1 MMVGSTSESKRKA
14 NEDDDEE
21 EPSQLSLAD
30 RVRLFNR
37 KIQDDARAHVVVK
50 EPAPTRKRLAQMARF
65 KTQPVTT
72 EEVETAARRISPLA
86 ASLAKPP
93 DPEVLG
99 ATELGQ
105 SVRRG
110 NPKWEAS
117 HRNFIEQS
125 SR

>member
-1 MMVGSTSESKRKA
+1 MVGPTSERKQKP
-14 NEDDDEE
+14 DGDDEE

-30 RVRLFNR
+30 RVRLFNQ
-37 KIQDDARAHVVVK
+37 KIRDDAKAPVVK
-50 EPAPTRKRLAQMARF
+50 EPAPTRKRLTQTARF

-99 ATELGQ
+99 AAELFRLSDVLILYG
-105 SVRRG
+105 
-110 NPKWEAS
+110 
-117 HRNFIEQS
+117 
-125 SR
+125 